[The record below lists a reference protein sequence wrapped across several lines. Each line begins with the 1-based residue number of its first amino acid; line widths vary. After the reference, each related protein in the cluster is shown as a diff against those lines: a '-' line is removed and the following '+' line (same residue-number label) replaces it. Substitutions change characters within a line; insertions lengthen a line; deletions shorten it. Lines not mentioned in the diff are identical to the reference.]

1 MSFGKIL
8 RDLRGDKTQEE
19 IAQAVGV
26 TKSSWAMYEREERIP
41 RDEVKIQIAKYFG
54 KSVQDI
60 FLGRVSTKCA
70 RQKKTIPLNHHRKT
84 ERSPLCLN
92 TTVTY
97 QAGSGSLV

>member
-8 RDLRGDKTQEE
+8 RELRGDKTQEE

-41 RDEVKIQIAKYFG
+41 RDEVKIQIANHFG

-60 FLGRVSTKCA
+60 FFKQSE
-70 RQKKTIPLNHHRKT
+70 H
-84 ERSPLCLN
+84 
-92 TTVTY
+92 
-97 QAGSGSLV
+97 

>member
-19 IAQAVGV
+19 IAQAVGI

-60 FLGRVSTKCA
+60 FFS
-70 RQKKTIPLNHHRKT
+70 QSEH
-84 ERSPLCLN
+84 
-92 TTVTY
+92 
-97 QAGSGSLV
+97 

>member
-1 MSFGKIL
+1 MLYGVLFRQSTNSAQRKGSAAMSFGKIL

-54 KSVQDI
+54 KSVQD
-60 FLGRVSTKCA
+60 FFF
-70 RQKKTIPLNHHRKT
+70 RQVEH
-84 ERSPLCLN
+84 
-92 TTVTY
+92 
-97 QAGSGSLV
+97 

>member
-60 FLGRVSTKCA
+60 FF
-70 RQKKTIPLNHHRKT
+70 RQVEH
-84 ERSPLCLN
+84 
-92 TTVTY
+92 
-97 QAGSGSLV
+97 

>member
-8 RDLRGDKTQEE
+8 RDLRGEKTQEE

-60 FLGRVSTKCA
+60 FF
-70 RQKKTIPLNHHRKT
+70 RQSEH
-84 ERSPLCLN
+84 
-92 TTVTY
+92 
-97 QAGSGSLV
+97 

>member
-8 RDLRGDKTQEE
+8 RELRGDKTQEE
-19 IAQAVGV
+19 IAQAVGI

-60 FLGRVSTKCA
+60 FF
-70 RQKKTIPLNHHRKT
+70 RQIEH
-84 ERSPLCLN
+84 
-92 TTVTY
+92 
-97 QAGSGSLV
+97 